1 MFRTLF
7 MPNPTDFEAFLGTL
21 NSQKFRALRPAQ
33 AHVLEQ
39 YNLALA
45 GHDVGIELPT
55 GAGKTLIALLIAEHF
70 LPCMAFPTPCPSALP
85 TFRTGPGTRVVSQY
99 SRPSIRVSA
108 TKG

>member
-1 MFRTLF
+1 
-7 MPNPTDFEAFLGTL
+7 MPNPTDFGAFLGTL

-55 GAGKTLIALLIAEHF
+55 GAGKTLIALLIAEHWRRDGRKVAI
-70 LPCMAFPTPCPSALP
+70 LSANKTLAVRWWRKQGNSAFRL
-85 TFRTGPGTRVVSQY
+85 Y
-99 SRPSIRVSA
+99 
-108 TKG
+108 